1 MPPRGSLGE
10 DADTAIEVYGIAV
23 CPVRIGQ
30 RAVFIHALTEGL
42 TALEHEPAGKGA
54 REIRQLYKWTCRQV
68 GL

>member
-10 DADTAIEVYGIAV
+10 DADAAIGVYGIEV

-42 TALEHEPAGKGA
+42 TALEYEPAGKGA
-54 REIRQLYKWTCRQV
+54 REIRQLYKWTCRQI